1 MSLKWSALYGTYNH
15 LVFTEKIQ
23 YHHKSMSLNDD
34 QFRQITVRDN
44 ASEDGDRED
53 QHKDRQIQ
61 DGGQTASCQAALNH
75 GGSD

>member
-1 MSLKWSALYGTYNH
+1 
-15 LVFTEKIQ
+15 
-23 YHHKSMSLNDD
+23 MSLNDD